1 MGPKLKG
8 KKQGAGETVACLLG
22 ENGVGA
28 TKARSCEAKPEP
40 MLEKLLLNVLVKPP
54 VDQFEKRVLL
64 FDTDVATT

>member
-1 MGPKLKG
+1 MKG

-22 ENGVGA
+22 KNGVGA
-28 TKARSCEAKPEP
+28 AKARSREAKPEP

-64 FDTDVATT
+64 FDADVATT